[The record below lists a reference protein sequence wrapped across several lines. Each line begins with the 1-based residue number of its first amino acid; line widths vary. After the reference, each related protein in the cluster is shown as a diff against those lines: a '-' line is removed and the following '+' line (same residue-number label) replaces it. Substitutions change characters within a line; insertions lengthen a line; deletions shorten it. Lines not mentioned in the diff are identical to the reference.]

1 MDIAVKQ
8 QKVQN
13 GEGENNGT
21 INGNM
26 VIIMLVGYAIL
37 GFIIFHNIFDVFYF
51 DLGRGLLM

>member
-1 MDIAVKQ
+1 MEKEKIMEQ
-8 QKVQN
+8 LM
-13 GEGENNGT
+13 
-21 INGNM
+21 GNM

>member
-1 MDIAVKQ
+1 MEQ
-8 QKVQN
+8 LM
-13 GEGENNGT
+13 
-21 INGNM
+21 GNM

>member
-37 GFIIFHNIFDVFYF
+37 GFIIFYNIFDVFYF